1 MYIDVSKLL
10 YIYTMLVIL
19 TIITV
24 KAFKIEITW
33 QTKKCKNLEN
43 IAYEYYSFKLQ
54 ILYS

>member
-1 MYIDVSKLL
+1 
-10 YIYTMLVIL
+10 MLVIL

-43 IAYEYYSFKLQ
+43 IAYEHYSFKLQ